1 MDIVGEFVYGDWWF
15 FHIYVF
21 VSFGVALV
29 ISTFQAPLFATKD
42 SNAPRVY
49 APSWMQRP
57 MEAVRY
63 MPTVA
68 QPSVPPQAVTQLQL
82 PQGWVKSRHIIH
94 GRYVYKAYTLA
105 YVSWKTYASCSN
117 KHICL
122 AWMIW
127 NVVDNVERLCC

>member
-1 MDIVGEFVYGDWWF
+1 MVTDDF
-15 FHIYVF
+15 FIYVF
-21 VSFGVALV
+21 VFFGFALV
-29 ISTFQAPLFATKD
+29 ISTFQAALFATKD

-63 MPTVA
+63 MPSVA
-68 QPSVPPQAVTQLQL
+68 QPTVPPQAVTQLQL

-105 YVSWKTYASCSN
+105 HEKHMPVVVVNIYALHGWSGTWWTMWRGFAASSMS
-117 KHICL
+117 L
-122 AWMIW
+122 GG
-127 NVVDNVERLCC
+127 